1 MATPPRPVNAERW
14 RIATGIFHA
23 ALERPPDQRPSFLAE
38 ACQEDQSLRANV
50 EALLAG
56 DERADIAGDPL
67 AVDPARELFL
77 DVPVLDAASQTR
89 SDSEAAP
96 ATPMEGRHFGAY
108 RILHEI
114 GSGGMGSV
122 YLADRVD
129 EAFHKRVAIKIVRP
143 GFADAE
149 ITGRFRHEREVLA
162 ALDHPT
168 IARLIDGGT
177 TDNGL
182 PYFVME
188 YVKGEPINAY
198 CDAHALPT
206 AERLNLFRKVCA
218 AVTYAHQNLVI
229 HRDLKPSN
237 ILVTPEG

>member
-1 MATPPRPVNAERW
+1 MSSPPSPGERRTLADRDRDLSRGAGAPTRPARV
-14 RIATGIFHA
+14 
-23 ALERPPDQRPSFLAE
+23 FLAE
-38 ACQEDQSLRANV
+38 ACREDESLRADV

-56 DERADIAGDPL
+56 DQRADAAGDPL
-67 AVDPARELFL
+67 AVDPARQLFP
-77 DVPVLDAASQTR
+77 DVRALDAATQMR

-96 ATPMEGRHFGAY
+96 ATSIEGRHFGAY

-129 EAFHKRVAIKIVRP
+129 ETFHQRVAIKIVRP

-149 ITGRFRHEREVLA
+149 ITGRFRQEREVLA

-168 IARLIDGGT
+168 IARLIDGGST
-177 TDNGL
+177 EEGV

-188 YVKGEPINAY
+188 YADGSRSTLVRSAQGG
-198 CDAHALPT
+198 CDAAPGVVPC
-206 AERLNLFRKVCA
+206 RLFRRA
-218 AVTYAHQNLVI
+218 A
-229 HRDLKPSN
+229 RP
-237 ILVTPEG
+237 